1 VEAYRGFVQAYAATC
16 IFTAG
21 NGGSPIEF
29 VVPSGGSLAK
39 FNRGVGGL
47 HHVALTVDSIR
58 DVANELAKE
67 GIFLLEPEP
76 IRGAGQFLCNF
87 LAPVHTRGVIVEYI
101 EELD

>member
-1 VEAYRGFVQAYAATC
+1 VP
-16 IFTAG
+16 
-21 NGGSPIEF
+21 NGGN
-29 VVPSGGSLAK
+29 LAK

-47 HHVALTVDSIR
+47 HHVAVAVDSIR

-67 GIFLLEPEP
+67 GISLLEEQA